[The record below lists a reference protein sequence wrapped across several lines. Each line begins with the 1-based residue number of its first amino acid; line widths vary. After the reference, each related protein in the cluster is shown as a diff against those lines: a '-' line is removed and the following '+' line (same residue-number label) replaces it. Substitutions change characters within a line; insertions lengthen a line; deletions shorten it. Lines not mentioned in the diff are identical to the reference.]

1 VADGSDIARIAR
13 DQYFLAQ
20 LVKGVL
26 HSGLLHSPT
35 KLYKVLGDVAGNLM
49 TDASDTDLL
58 HIATSLSGIKLS
70 NIQFITAP
78 WVTYPYDPNEVE
90 FEQPQ
95 ANALWYALA
104 HDSKLPKIT
113 KKKAPKPTTSVGTAG
128 QPLTVS
134 PAQVKVEILN
144 GSNGTDETATADTD
158 LTDRGFDVVGTGYAQ
173 TTSYVKSV
181 IEYGSAADLPAADTL
196 KQQIPDVTLQ
206 LVPGLT
212 AGTVELILGNT
223 FTELKPPKQT
233 SQSISGLST
242 SYGGITAKVK
252 CRNSAFYGVY
262 DQAPT
267 TANNS
272 CTC

>member
-1 VADGSDIARIAR
+1 M
-13 DQYFLAQ
+13 
-20 LVKGVL
+20 
-26 HSGLLHSPT
+26 
-35 KLYKVLGDVAGNLM
+35 LGDVAGNLM

-58 HIATSLSGIKLS
+58 HIATSLSGIKLA
-70 NIQFITAP
+70 NIQFLTAP

-113 KKKAPKPTTSVGTAG
+113 KKKAPTPTPSVEHGR

-134 PAQVKVEILN
+134 PAQVKVTILN
-144 GSNGTDETATADTD
+144 GSNGTNETATADTD
-158 LTDRGFDVVGTGYAQ
+158 LTDRGFNVVGTGYAD

-196 KQQIPDVTLQ
+196 KQQIPDVTLK

-223 FTELKPPKQT
+223 FTKLTPPKQT

-242 SYGGITAKVK
+242 NYDGITAKVK

-267 TANNS
+267 TPSQQLRLLA
-272 CTC
+272 